1 MLPAFASLICSSE
14 PRPAGEEEEDEKVNI
29 LFVCTGNTCRSPM
42 AEALFRDMVQK
53 EGLEGIEAGSAG
65 IAAWPGQKAT
75 RQAERIMAELGLS
88 LADHRTRPIDENLL
102 NQADLILTMTE
113 GHKSAILSEQPS
125 VWNKIHTL
133 KEFAGQEGRDIPDPF
148 GKSDEEYRH
157 AARQIRQALQ
167 AALDKLK

>member
-1 MLPAFASLICSSE
+1 
-14 PRPAGEEEEDEKVNI
+14 
-29 LFVCTGNTCRSPM
+29 M

-88 LADHRTRPIDENLL
+88 LADHRTRPVDENLL